1 MSFGIVWL
9 RSAIG
14 VVVTCGDCIDP
25 DGVID
30 GGPFRVLEGPA
41 DSRAVPEGNM
51 VLGFG
56 YSFGVSH

>member
-1 MSFGIVWL
+1 VSFGIVWL

-41 DSRAVPEGNM
+41 DFRAVPEGSM

>member
-1 MSFGIVWL
+1 
-9 RSAIG
+9 

-30 GGPFRVLEGPA
+30 GGPFRGLEGPA